1 MRSRRPFRRLA
12 VLPATRLLLSS
23 CAALLGAGH
32 AWSAPLSEPAVAPV
46 PPVLVQPSPQLPAAA
61 RQAMLA
67 LARAGDRLV
76 AVGEQGIVLLSDD
89 HGANWRQAR
98 VQVSVTLTAV
108 RFADA
113 RRGWA
118 VGHMGVVL
126 ATEDGGETWQTRLD
140 GVTAAQRVLA
150 EAEATARAATAG
162 ARERAERALEDARR
176 LVEEGPDKPFLDVF
190 FIDAQRGFVLGAY
203 NLIFRTSDG
212 GQSWQPW
219 SARVPNPMGMHLYGM
234 AATAE
239 ALFVVGEQGTLLRA
253 DLGGERFEALD
264 SPYDGSFFGVVAMPD
279 GAVVTFGLRGHAFR
293 SDDGGDTWIELDSG
307 QGESIAAGALLDDGR
322 VMLSSQAG
330 AVLVGADD
338 GRRLMPLEGV
348 PPLPLAAVAQ
358 AADGGLVAAGLMGV
372 LRLNGLSDV
381 AGSASR

>member
-1 MRSRRPFRRLA
+1 M
-12 VLPATRLLLSS
+12 
-23 CAALLGAGH
+23 
-32 AWSAPLSEPAVAPV
+32 APV